1 MAEQSYTELGAI
13 LRTERGAEV
22 AWEQLPMD
30 GSLAVNLASATGS
43 ERHTTIDAG
52 RTEEEL
58 RIWP

>member
-1 MAEQSYTELGAI
+1 MPDESYTELGAI
-13 LRTERGAEV
+13 RRTERGAEV
-22 AWEQLPMD
+22 AWELPMD
-30 GSLAVNLASATGS
+30 GTLAVNLASATGS